1 MIKKTHQIFNERLN
15 NLSQEIKTNSDSI
28 KQLKDNTRDFE
39 VSLIVNQYL
48 VKKKL
53 NKLKSQL
60 KVYKM
65 QWVKIK
71 QN

>member
-1 MIKKTHQIFNERLN
+1 MLLMIKKTHQIFNERLN

-65 QWVKIK
+65 Q
-71 QN
+71 

>member
-15 NLSQEIKTNSDSI
+15 NFSQEIKTNSDSI
-28 KQLKDNTRDFE
+28 KQLKGNTRDFE
-39 VSLIVNQYL
+39 VSLTVNQYL
-48 VKKKL
+48 IKKKL

-65 QWVKIK
+65 Q
-71 QN
+71 